1 MIQDEEIIEAI
12 ICHATGKKD
21 MNSFDKIIYAS
32 DKIEPSRGYD
42 STKLIDACMKSYE
55 KGFLKVLK
63 ENKIYLES
71 KGYETDNKLTKECYK
86 EYLGE

>member
-1 MIQDEEIIEAI
+1 
-12 ICHATGKKD
+12 
-21 MNSFDKIIYAS
+21 
-32 DKIEPSRGYD
+32 
-42 STKLIDACMKSYE
+42 MKSYE

>member
-1 MIQDEEIIEAI
+1 MQAFI
-12 ICHATGKKD
+12 
-21 MNSFDKIIYAS
+21 DKILNMWNGLDWTYILQF
-32 DKIEPSRGYD
+32 I
-42 STKLIDACMKSYE
+42 
-55 KGFLKVLK
+55 GFTVMFYLVFKVLK